1 MNMKIGI
8 LGGQA
13 GWHILL
19 QQIGVPHAVITDSLL
34 PDEFAV
40 AVVSDTVDDRE
51 SEMLRQYL
59 ALGGAVLCSVKV
71 YARIRQI
78 TAQIGHVDYLYPGHN
93 SVFQSLGIVDIYARC
108 ELAWNANDLKTNRGS
123 FSAHVGTHPDDLVI
137 ALPFDPAALVMDCR
151 TAVKSFYS
159 PERRLPFETVSKVS
173 KGEIRTL
180 VLRCLELLHHRRELP
195 FVHLWSFPNGARSL
209 FCLRIDTDTGTN
221 KQLKDLSLVVNR
233 NGISATWFV
242 DAKSHAKSIRSYM
255 EVNAQELGVHCFN
268 HETFPDYERN
278 VQNIRK
284 AQALLRNSKFRL
296 QGFAAPFGIWNGE
309 LGRAIVDCGFEY
321 SSEFSYDY
329 DNLPS
334 VPQLQAGDGALQVP
348 IHPICIG
355 SLKRHGYNNEQ
366 MIRYFASVVE
376 RKIAVRE
383 PIIFYHHPRDMH
395 LEVLEWF
402 FQEMRSEKVPAKTM
416 GEFASWWKM
425 RTASIPELQYANGKV
440 RLHGSRSDK
449 SLYVRIVQP
458 NGTEAIIPASEQ
470 IVLETV
476 RWEPKSVTWKMPDDY
491 LRARR
496 FNYRIPLVRGVNA
509 AMNYVRKKKA

>member
-1 MNMKIGI
+1 MNLKIGI
-8 LGGQA
+8 LGGQT
-13 GWHILL
+13 GWRTIL
-19 QQIGVPHAVITDSLL
+19 QQIGVPHEVVTDSLL
-34 PDEFAV
+34 PDEFSV

-59 ALGGAVLCSVKV
+59 GLGGAVLCSVKV

-78 TAQIGHVDYLYPGHN
+78 TAQLAHIDYLYPGHH
-93 SVFQSLGIVDIYARC
+93 SVFHSLGIVDIYAPC
-108 ELAWNANDLKTNRGS
+108 QLAWNANDLKTNRGS
-123 FSAHVGTHPDDLVI
+123 FAAHVGTQADDLVI
-137 ALPFDPAALVMDCR
+137 ALPFDPAALVLDQR
-151 TAVKSFYS
+151 AAIKSFYS
-159 PERRLPFETVSKVS
+159 PERRLPFETVSRVS
-173 KGEIRTL
+173 KGEIRAL
-180 VLRCLELLHHRRELP
+180 VLRCLELLHHRRGLP
-195 FVHLWSFPNGARSL
+195 FVHLWNFPNGARSL
-209 FCLRIDTDTGTN
+209 FCLRIDTDNGTDE
-221 KQLKDLSLVVNR
+221 QLKALSLVIHR
-233 NGISATWFV
+233 NEIPATWFV
-242 DAKSHAKSIRSYM
+242 DTKSHAKSLKFFADM
-255 EVNAQELGVHCFN
+255 HEQELGVHCFN

-284 AQALLRNSKFRL
+284 AQALLRESRFRL
-296 QGFAAPFGIWNGE
+296 QGFAAPFGTWNNE
-309 LGRAIVDCGFEY
+309 LGRAIIDCGFEY

-334 VPQLQAGDGALQVP
+334 LPQLRGSDGALQVP

-355 SLKRHGYNNEQ
+355 SLKRHSYNSAQ

-376 RKIAVRE
+376 RKIALRE

-395 LEVLEWF
+395 LKVLEWL
-402 FQEMRSEKVPAKTM
+402 FQEMRNEKVPAKAM
-416 GEFASWWKM
+416 GEYVSWWKM

-440 RLHGSRSDK
+440 RLQSVRLDK
-449 SLYVRIVQP
+449 SLYVRLAQA

-476 RWEPKSVTWKMPDDY
+476 RWEPKSAAWTMPDDY

>member
-1 MNMKIGI
+1 MNLKIGI
-8 LGGQA
+8 LGGHA

-19 QQIGVPHAVITDSLL
+19 QQIGIPHAVITDSLL
-34 PDEFAV
+34 PDEFSV

-78 TAQIGHVDYLYPGHN
+78 TAQIGHVEYLYPGQN
-93 SVFQSLGIVDIYARC
+93 SVFHSLGIVDIDARC
-108 ELAWNANDLKTNRGS
+108 QLAWNANDLKTNRGS
-123 FSAHVGTHPDDLVI
+123 LSAHVGTHADDLVI
-137 ALPFDPAALVMDCR
+137 ALPFDPADLVLDER
-151 TAVKSFYS
+151 AADKSFYS
-159 PERRLPFETVSKVS
+159 PESRLPFETVSSVS
-173 KGEIRTL
+173 KGEIRAL
-180 VLRCLELLHHRRELP
+180 VLRCLELLHHRRGLP
-195 FVHLWSFPNGARSL
+195 FVHLWNFPNGARSL
-209 FCLRIDTDTGTN
+209 FCLRIDTDNGTSD
-221 KQLKDLSLVVNR
+221 QLKNLSLVLQR
-233 NGISATWFV
+233 HEISATWFV
-242 DAKSHAKSIRSYM
+242 DAKNHATSIKSFADVH
-255 EVNAQELGVHCFN
+255 EQELGVHCFH

-284 AQALLRNSKFRL
+284 AQELLQNSGFRMH
-296 QGFAAPFGIWNGE
+296 GFAAPFGTWNNE

-334 VPQLQAGDGALQVP
+334 VPRLPGGDGALQVP

-355 SLKRHGYNNEQ
+355 SLKRHSYTSEQ
-366 MIRYFASVVE
+366 MIRYFASVIE

-395 LEVLEWF
+395 LDVLEWLF
-402 FQEMRSEKVPAKTM
+402 KEMRYEKVPAKTM
-416 GEFASWWKM
+416 GEYASWWTM
-425 RTASIPELQYANGKV
+425 RSTSIPELQYANGKV
-440 RLHGSRSDK
+440 RLSGIRPDK
-449 SLYVRIVQP
+449 SLYLRLVQP
-458 NGTEAIIPASEQ
+458 NGTEAIIPTSEQ

-476 RWEPKSVTWKMPDDY
+476 RWAQKSAAWIMPDDY
-491 LRARR
+491 VRSRK

-509 AMNYVRKKKA
+509 AMNFIPRKKA